1 MRNAQCEQ
9 GQPVSVACISC
20 AARTYA
26 HSPGSASVTACSDCP
41 AHTYNPIEG
50 SSNISSC
57 VSCPSGTCTSKSG
70 SINASSCQPCPS
82 AAVTPSSVPLWILG
96 SAAAFSGHLPR
107 VLELVQFL
115 SIYCTSLASQQQNSI
130 SAFQIGSFTGA
141 LAATK
146 QEYCGVCPGRCL
158 QPLVTLMPTFAL
170 LSSLAIVASVS
181 HALIRRTSAAPPV
194 SAEDRLLAADCE
206 QAIAAERRFATLQQK
221 MVNVGI

>member
-1 MRNAQCEQ
+1 MNDMRNAQCEQ

-82 AAVTPSSVPLWILG
+82 AAVTPSSAPLWILG

-115 SIYCTSLASQQQNSI
+115 SIYCTSLASQHQNSI

-146 QEYCGVCPGRCL
+146 QEYCGVPRS
-158 QPLVTLMPTFAL
+158 MPA
-170 LSSLAIVASVS
+170 ASGNA
-181 HALIRRTSAAPPV
+181 HA
-194 SAEDRLLAADCE
+194 
-206 QAIAAERRFATLQQK
+206 
-221 MVNVGI
+221 NVRAVK